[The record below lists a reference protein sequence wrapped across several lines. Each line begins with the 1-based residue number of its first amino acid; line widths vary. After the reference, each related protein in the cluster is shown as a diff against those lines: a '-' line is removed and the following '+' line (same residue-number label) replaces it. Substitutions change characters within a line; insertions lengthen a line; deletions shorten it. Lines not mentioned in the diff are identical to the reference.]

1 MSDII
6 PIPKEWIG
14 CFYNAC
20 TEPCDML
27 QGPCACGA
35 SHYLEEWTIRRKKL
49 SNNGWIDSFKQLQAE
64 NEKLKAENNK
74 YKEVLEIAYNA
85 YRDKCTGKIYTVK
98 QIAKVHRL
106 CKQALKG
113 GE

>member
-1 MSDII
+1 MSKRPD
-6 PIPKEWIG
+6 KYVVTLE
-14 CFYNAC
+14 
-20 TEPCDML
+20 MR
-27 QGPCACGA
+27 
-35 SHYLEEWTIRRKKL
+35 LEESLAREERR
-49 SNNGWIDSFKQLQAE
+49 NNKIKELQVE